1 MLSRLRQKN
10 LHTWLPG
17 YGRYLAQRALRP
29 RYHGLRHVL
38 VAVCDHYEPLWGK
51 ADEATGRARVD
62 AWATGYPRLAA
73 KFRDADGRGPRHSF
87 FFPGEEY
94 RPYFLDRLAELARA
108 GHGELEYHLHHD
120 GDTAATLARGQALFF
135 GNCVLCHSNQHRSIT
150 PDLRRMQPGTHEAF
164 RQIVLEGA
172 LLPAGMPRWD
182 DVLSPADADA
192 IHAWL
197 IDRQV
202 RTRRDELDKQAK
214 GIPLDAPSLAI
225 LSNY

>member
-1 MLSRLRQKN
+1 
-10 LHTWLPG
+10 
-17 YGRYLAQRALRP
+17 
-29 RYHGLRHVL
+29 
-38 VAVCDHYEPLWGK
+38 
-51 ADEATGRARVD
+51 
-62 AWATGYPRLAA
+62 
-73 KFRDADGRGPRHSF
+73 
-87 FFPGEEY
+87 
-94 RPYFLDRLAELARA
+94 
-108 GHGELEYHLHHD
+108 
-120 GDTAATLARGQALFF
+120 
-135 GNCVLCHSNQHRSIT
+135 
-150 PDLRRMQPGTHEAF
+150 MQPGTHEAF